1 MSFVLDDPIFKFMRR
16 PIHQGL
22 KAEVRALLDEEQ
34 ALSGS
39 GAYLARTELHVRRW
53 RLIHKYVHA
62 HAFSTPAHPP
72 RSEQWRGVIDYVHNI
87 GDSELIDWV
96 VIQIDVARNRENG
109 IPDLRPRKNGPCHP
123 LVLEYVVDRKRKALA
138 VHKWALA
145 AGGGASTATET
156 TLTENILVLHAPQGT
171 ENL

>member
-1 MSFVLDDPIFKFMRR
+1 M
-16 PIHQGL
+16 
-22 KAEVRALLDEEQ
+22 RALLDEEA
-34 ALSGS
+34 ALAGR
-39 GAYLARTELHVRRW
+39 GAYLARTEVQVRRW
-53 RLIHKYVHA
+53 RLIHKYVHG
-62 HAFSTPAHPP
+62 HAFTTPGHLP
-72 RSEQWRGVIDYVHNI
+72 RSEQWRGVVDYVHDI
-87 GDSELIDWV
+87 GDPDLIDWV

-123 LVLEYVVDRKRKALA
+123 LILEYVVDRKRKALA

-145 AGGGASTATET
+145 AGSGASTATAS